1 MPGFD
6 PEIGKLAQ
14 RVLVNPRKI
23 DSYTG
28 VFASKVLTVKFS
40 TFMYRQIKQFKHPCS
55 IFMKLIPCTD
65 YSCKGWKASTNRA
78 HWCKDKGAKGN
89 SGGNVQK
96 SIAGKSGHENP
107 NIYSYP
113 VHLILHS

>member
-28 VFASKVLTVKFS
+28 VFASKVAYQSKFS
-40 TFMYRQIKQFKHPCS
+40 TFMYRQIK
-55 IFMKLIPCTD
+55 
-65 YSCKGWKASTNRA
+65 
-78 HWCKDKGAKGN
+78 
-89 SGGNVQK
+89 
-96 SIAGKSGHENP
+96 
-107 NIYSYP
+107 
-113 VHLILHS
+113 